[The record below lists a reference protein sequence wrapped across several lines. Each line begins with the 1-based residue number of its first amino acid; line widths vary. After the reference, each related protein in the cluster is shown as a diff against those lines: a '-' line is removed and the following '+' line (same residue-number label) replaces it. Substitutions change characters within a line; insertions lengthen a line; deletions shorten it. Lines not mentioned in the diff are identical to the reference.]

1 MPFTE
6 KKFDDL
12 PPAKKDNWDPDVQI
26 FFHGQLILRSPDGQG
41 CDVAVNPIATDHVLS
56 IEARIKPRDSAEVRE
71 EDEEEA
77 EEEVQKTDLVRM
89 RHLGPLNFRNSEA
102 VSIEVEA
109 GPTPVVPA
117 AFKLVGND
125 TINFA
130 DRRSAPKDDFRWI
143 LNVEGPLFH
152 NRRLNFPGFASQNVI
167 RLHKGEY
174 YFKTAAHPNKRLQ
187 YVRRGPGA
195 AAEPVTWDTIGS
207 VASASV
213 FLENDQAL
221 IMKWRDGTRDEDRE
235 LVLEKNDKVRYEI
248 YIENTPLFLDTPGE
262 IDLPRMD
269 EFIHYYKI
277 LDVPEGE
284 RFSVVPKMRPPEP
297 GEGQLGTPD
306 VPCQVLTQDGTPG
319 GG

>member
-12 PPAKKDNWDPDVQI
+12 PQNMKANWDPDVQI

-41 CDVAVNPIATDHVLS
+41 CDVAVNPIAADHVLS
-56 IEARIKPRDSAEVRE
+56 IEARIKPVMRDPAEVRE
-71 EDEEEA
+71 EDQEEA
-77 EEEVQKTDLVRM
+77 QKTDLVRM
-89 RHLGPLNFRNSEA
+89 RYLGPLNFRDSEA
-102 VSIEVEA
+102 VSIEVDP

-117 AFKLVGND
+117 AFKLVGNAP
-125 TINFA
+125 INYQDA
-130 DRRSAPKDDFRWI
+130 ASARKDDFRWI

-152 NRRLNFPGFASQNVI
+152 ERPLNFPGFASQNVI
-167 RLHKGEY
+167 RLRQGEY
-174 YFKTAAHPNKRLQ
+174 YFKTAAHPNDRLQ
-187 YVRRGPGA
+187 YVRSGGGQPN
-195 AAEPVTWDTIGS
+195 VTFDTIGS

-213 FLENDQAL
+213 FLSQHQAL

-235 LVLEKNDKVRYEI
+235 LVLEKSDDVRYEI
-248 YIENTPLFLDTPGE
+248 YIENTPLFLDTPAE
-262 IDLPRMD
+262 TDLPRMD

-277 LDVPEGE
+277 LDVPEAE
-284 RFSVVPKMRPPEP
+284 RFSVVPKMRA
-297 GEGQLGTPD
+297 GTGLGTPD